1 MNHGNIEYGLMAA
14 LISIVALTL
23 MGKGHGAHLPW
34 LPMHCRNSAIVAI
47 VMNKVNERF
56 IDLFLLEIGKID

>member
-1 MNHGNIEYGLMAA
+1 
-14 LISIVALTL
+14 

-34 LPMHCRNSAIVAI
+34 LPINCHNSAIVAI
-47 VMNKVNERF
+47 VMDKVNERF

>member
-1 MNHGNIEYGLMAA
+1 MAA

-34 LPMHCRNSAIVAI
+34 LPMHCHNSAIVAI
-47 VMNKVNERF
+47 GMDKVNERF
-56 IDLFLLEIGKID
+56 IDLFLFGQER